1 MYTVYRSLIY
11 ATMNL
16 KRKRLPPK
24 CIMESDY
31 KRLGLDAFRHDLAN
45 ASFHVASVFEDA
57 DDVQWA
63 WQNLFDNI
71 FNEHAPRKQV
81 KIRNKSAPW
90 ISDEM
95 RYKMNRRY
103 KLFKKAI
110 NTKCLL
116 LWKNR
121 KERGIRSF
129 LP

>member
-1 MYTVYRSLIY
+1 
-11 ATMNL
+11 MNL

-24 CIMESDY
+24 CILVSDY
-31 KRLGLDAFRHDLAN
+31 KRLDLDAFRHDLAT
-45 ASFHVASVFEDA
+45 APFHVASVFDDA

-63 WQNLFDNI
+63 WQNLFDAI
-71 FNEHAPRKQV
+71 FNDHAPRKLV

-110 NTKCLL
+110 NKIKCPFIV
-116 LWKNR
+116 
-121 KERGIRSF
+121 EE
-129 LP
+129 